1 MRIGI
6 FGGSFNPPHNMH
18 EDIVLELLRQKY
30 LDKIICVPTG
40 DDYAKSYLLP
50 ITNRIEML
58 KCMFEDNEAVEI
70 SDIESTGFL
79 YTWETMNYFEEKYP
93 NDELFFICGMDNL
106 AELPRW
112 HMYERLL
119 EEYKLIVVKRET
131 EESEAA
137 LEMYQ
142 KYIDR
147 IEIANIKARS
157 VSSTLIR
164 NEIMNNGFSDRTHEW
179 MDERV
184 AKYLKE
190 IEYGKYWKVK

>member
-40 DDYAKSYLLP
+40 DDYDKSFLLP
-50 ITNRIEML
+50 IVNRIEML
-58 KCMFEDNEAVEI
+58 KRMFQDNELVEV
-70 SDIESTGFL
+70 SDIESSGFL
-79 YTWETMNYFEEKYP
+79 YTWETMNYYEKKYP
-93 NDELFFICGMDNL
+93 EDELFFICGMDNL
-106 AELPRW
+106 ADLPTW
-112 HMYERLL
+112 HMYEKLL

-131 EESEAA
+131 EETQTA
-137 LEMYQ
+137 LDMYQ

-147 IEIANIKARS
+147 IEIANIKART
-157 VSSTLIR
+157 VSSTCIR
-164 NEIMNNGFSDRTHEW
+164 KEIMNNGFSQRIHEC

-184 AKYLKE
+184 IGYLKQ
-190 IEYGKYWKVK
+190 IDYTKYWNIK

>member
-58 KCMFEDNEAVEI
+58 KRMFEDNEAVEI

-79 YTWETMNYFEEKYP
+79 YTWETMNYYGEKYP
-93 NDELFFICGMDNL
+93 EDEIFFICGMDNL
-106 AELPRW
+106 AELSTW
-112 HMYERLL
+112 HMYEEIL
-119 EEYKLIVVKRET
+119 ENYKLIVVKRET

-137 LEMYQ
+137 LEMYK

-157 VSSTLIR
+157 VSSTCIR
-164 NEIMNNGFSDRTHEW
+164 NEIIKNGFSSRIHEC

-184 AKYLKE
+184 INYLKK
-190 IEYGKYWKVK
+190 IEYGKYWNTK